1 MTIRYGDTGN
11 SYRTVFGD
19 YLKSAKKLTIEDPYI
34 RRDHQISN
42 LVELCELAVEIG
54 TIKTIELVT
63 TAENPQQE
71 ADAGK
76 KLQEIQENLADCD
89 VTFTYRFAE
98 SISNREILT
107 DTGWHIQMD
116 RGLEIYQSST
126 SSRRIGATN
135 SALRPC
141 METKVNIFQNK

>member
-19 YLKSAKKLTIEDPYI
+19 YLKGAKKLTIEDPYI

-42 LVELCELAVEIG
+42 LVELCELAVEIA

-71 ADAGK
+71 AEAGK

-135 SALRPC
+135 SSLRAC
-141 METKVNIFQNK
+141 METKVHIFQNK